1 MKKILVFVICAAF
14 FTVSISKS
22 PIDTL
27 SNAPADNIAEKE
39 ILLDP
44 VWPAPTGENNSLA

>member
-1 MKKILVFVICAAF
+1 MKKTLVIVICAAF
-14 FTVSISKS
+14 FTVSIPKS

-27 SNAPADNIAEKE
+27 SNTPVDNIAEKE

-44 VWPAPTGENNSLA
+44 VWPAPTGENNTLA